1 MKAEQILFSQG
12 FGTRYDCR
20 ALILNG
26 FFKVKDVVI
35 DDPEKDVV
43 VDHLVFTVRDETW
56 PFFEKAIILLNKPA
70 GFECSLKPRDYPSVL
85 SLLPSPLRTRG
96 IQPIGRLDADT
107 TGLLLLTD
115 DGQLNHRL
123 THPKR
128 HVVKSYLV
136 TTKHPI
142 EEKQISLLL
151 SGVRLADSDEII
163 KADSCRQTG
172 ICELELTISQGK
184 YHQVKRMI
192 SAVSNR
198 CKALKRIKFGKLS
211 LPEDLPAGKWIWVND
226 PSEIF

>member
-26 FFKVKDVVI
+26 LFKVDGVVI
-35 DDPEKDVV
+35 DDPEKGVP
-43 VDHLVFTVRDETW
+43 VDRLVFSVREDPW

-70 GFECSLKPRDYPSVL
+70 GFECSLKPRSYPSVL
-85 SLLPSPLRTRG
+85 SLLPSPLRAREV
-96 IQPIGRLDADT
+96 QPIGRLDADT

-115 DGQLNHRL
+115 DGQLNHLL

-128 HVVKSYLV
+128 HVAKTYLV
-136 TTKHPI
+136 TTKHTI
-142 EEKQISLLL
+142 EEKQISQLL
-151 SGVRLADSDEII
+151 SGIKLADSNEII

-172 ICELELTISQGK
+172 ACELELTITQGK

-198 CKALKRIKFGKLS
+198 CEALKRIKFGKLS
-211 LPEDLPAGKWIWVND
+211 LPKDLPAGKWIWVNE